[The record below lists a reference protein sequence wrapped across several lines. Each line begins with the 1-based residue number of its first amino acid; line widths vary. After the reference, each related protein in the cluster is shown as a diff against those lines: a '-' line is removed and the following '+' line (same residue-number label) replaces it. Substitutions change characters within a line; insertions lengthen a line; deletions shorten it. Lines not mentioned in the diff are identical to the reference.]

1 MHIQH
6 HIQLRP
12 YNSFRTKAVARL
24 FCEPQSVEE
33 LTEILKR
40 YPTEKKLI
48 LGGGCNLF
56 FTEDFEGLVIRPA
69 IKGIELIRETEQ
81 EVEVEAGAAEEW
93 DRFVDQCVSKGFS
106 GVENLSLIPGSMGA
120 SPVQNIG
127 AYGTEVK
134 DTIVLVKTVDM
145 QTGEPKAFTA
155 GQCGFSYRDSL
166 FKRSRRYIITSV
178 RFRLQKSFTYRE
190 KYADLSRELS
200 GIATPTLT
208 QVREAIVRIRTRK
221 LPDPGLLPNAG
232 SFFKNPVLPLEA
244 KDVLLK
250 TLPDLPLF
258 PAGENRWKTSAA
270 YLIEK
275 AGYKGKRK
283 GMVGISGDHA
293 LIIVNYGTDNGK
305 EIVAFMK
312 EVQNEVFRQFGVMLE
327 PEVWIF

>member
-208 QVREAIVRIRTRK
+208 QVREAIIRIRTRK
-221 LPDPGLLPNAG
+221 LPDPDLLPNAG

-312 EVQNEVFRQFGVMLE
+312 EVQNEVFRQCGVMLE